1 MNVVFDTD
9 ILSCIGKTEIFDLIK
24 ELFKGCYFVIPV
36 RVCEELHAAKKI
48 GYDFVDYIFY
58 FIDKSEITVLPLTS
72 EEIPKLILVEK
83 NLNLDFGESEAIVL
97 ALRNNS
103 LLLSNDFNVKK
114 KCKSMDIEI
123 FNLEDIILFAIE
135 KCIIN
140 NTDELHRIISAIES
154 KDRIKVR
161 NKHYLIDKVSK

>member
-24 ELFKGCYFVIPV
+24 ELFKGCSFVIPV

-48 GYDFVDYIFY
+48 GYDFVDYILY

-72 EEIPKLILVEK
+72 KEIPKLILIEK

-103 LLLSNDFNVKK
+103 LLLSNDLNVKK

-135 KCIIN
+135 KGIIN
-140 NTDELHRIISAIES
+140 NTDELHLIITAIES

-161 NKHYLIDKVSK
+161 NKQYLMDKVSK